1 MLRPI
6 EGTTPEDH
14 GSTKPTGFGR
24 FCRMRYDGLCR
35 ILTPDSEY
43 FRIFR
48 FLRRDD
54 KEGFAARHRDTF
66 VLLTAVS
73 LASLSGVPL
82 PVIGV
87 IFGKI
92 INEFP
97 PKESSLRIKLIQM
110 ITVATVNFFAIWGY
124 TYCWGYVGTR
134 ISQSIR
140 TVVLERVLH
149 MDIAYHETRKI
160 DLAGYLLVDVQT
172 IQTGTGEKV
181 GIFIQSI
188 SYFVTAIV
196 VGLVLNAKFT
206 AVLMAAVVPSILL
219 ITVICERLNRRY
231 TKRLAETST
240 RAAEILGD
248 VVRMI
253 TVVQAFG
260 VGSLFREKNREIL
273 AAGQY
278 YGIRRSFIIAVRLGF
293 LFFLA
298 YGVNSLAFWYGIR
311 QVSAHATDAG
321 TIYTIIFLMLDA
333 SFIISQFGPFLHT
346 FSLAAASSRRIGE
359 LLRDAEEHSEKPDI
373 AASNDQFTWSAPYDI
388 RLENL
393 RFAYPTRPDVE
404 VLKNVNLHIPA
415 GSFTAIVGKSGSGKS
430 SLTSLLLRFYK
441 PTAGRILLNE
451 TDLVTLPVKPYRRH
465 VAYVEQDPVLFSG
478 TIKENILHGIPNA
491 ERLSDSQ
498 ASTMCTVSAALANA
512 REFIE
517 ALPAGF
523 ETLVGPD
530 GASQLSGG
538 QVARIALA
546 RALVS
551 RPRVLILDEVTA
563 SLDIHSENVV
573 MSAIRQLHAETNM
586 TIIMITHRLSSVQ
599 TADKIVVVAAGEV
612 LEEGTHDDLILADGA
627 YSELLA
633 TQKKSNSSSEKS
645 SRESSAERAA
655 VAEKA
660 DIQITTVLSQD
671 SYIAEKKSICL
682 PCSVEC
688 RSSSMKRTL
697 EMCRPDFPIILAGI
711 LSSMLTGSLVV
722 AESVLFGYII
732 SCLRGELP
740 AQGPQDPNFYCLMF
754 FVVGIVALAAHSAA
768 GFCFGVVSERLVS
781 RLRDLCF
788 HKITLQDLS
797 FFADPTHA
805 ETALVASIQSDTA
818 ALTSLSGVMIGT
830 IVSVT
835 TTLIGGIVVAH
846 AVAWRIAVVLLPAL
860 PVIVLAGYL
869 RLRVLMQAQ
878 TKQETTYVKAASMAT
893 EATNAMRTVASLVRE
908 DGVMREYKAE
918 LAKAEKGHTTFILQG
933 SAIMALALSIGFFVY
948 ALAYWW
954 GARQVREGR
963 YNIVDFFIVLPALLF
978 SAQTA
983 GQVFSLAPEFTK
995 AAGAARRIFKLLDTR
1010 PSIASQQNDGTTSS
1024 VKTSGKGIA
1033 SADKV
1038 ARGGIEFRNVTFAYP
1053 TRPDTRVIRNLSL
1066 DIRPGEFVA
1075 IVGDSG
1081 SGKSSLL
1088 SLIQRF
1094 YDPTRGT
1101 VLVDGVDIS
1110 TVPVAQHRAR
1120 ISILAQDLTLFSET
1134 IFFNVAVGLDDG
1146 GSSAKCSQDATTRAA
1161 VEEACRRV
1169 GMHEFIMSLPEG
1181 YDTRCSRATP
1191 CLSGGQIQRL
1201 ALARALIRDPE
1212 ILVLDEPTSALDVC
1226 SEETVMRAVLEARG
1240 GESEGAKRTVV
1251 MVAHRLG
1258 TVVTADKIVVVRK
1271 GKIVEM
1277 GTHEELVAIG
1287 GVYAGMAAQ
1296 QGL

>member
-1 MLRPI
+1 
-6 EGTTPEDH
+6 
-14 GSTKPTGFGR
+14 
-24 FCRMRYDGLCR
+24 
-35 ILTPDSEY
+35 
-43 FRIFR
+43 
-48 FLRRDD
+48 
-54 KEGFAARHRDTF
+54 
-66 VLLTAVS
+66 
-73 LASLSGVPL
+73 
-82 PVIGV
+82 
-87 IFGKI
+87 
-92 INEFP
+92 
-97 PKESSLRIKLIQM
+97 
-110 ITVATVNFFAIWGY
+110 
-124 TYCWGYVGTR
+124 
-134 ISQSIR
+134 
-140 TVVLERVLH
+140 
-149 MDIAYHETRKI
+149 
-160 DLAGYLLVDVQT
+160 
-172 IQTGTGEKV
+172 
-181 GIFIQSI
+181 
-188 SYFVTAIV
+188 
-196 VGLVLNAKFT
+196 
-206 AVLMAAVVPSILL
+206 
-219 ITVICERLNRRY
+219 
-231 TKRLAETST
+231 
-240 RAAEILGD
+240 
-248 VVRMI
+248 
-253 TVVQAFG
+253 
-260 VGSLFREKNREIL
+260 
-273 AAGQY
+273 
-278 YGIRRSFIIAVRLGF
+278 
-293 LFFLA
+293 
-298 YGVNSLAFWYGIR
+298 
-311 QVSAHATDAG
+311 
-321 TIYTIIFLMLDA
+321 MLDA

-346 FSLAAASSRRIGE
+346 FSLAAASSRRIDQ
-359 LLRDAEEHSEKPDI
+359 LLQDAEEHSEKLE
-373 AASNDQFTWSAPYDI
+373 AAEHSDTFVWSAPYDI
-388 RLENL
+388 RLRDL

-404 VLKNVNLHIPA
+404 VLRDINLHIPA

-441 PTAGRILLNE
+441 PTAGSILLNGV
-451 TDLVTLPVKPYRRH
+451 DLASLPLKPYRRH

-478 TIKENILHGIPNA
+478 TIRENILHGISDA
-491 ERLSDSQ
+491 EKLSEAQ
-498 ASTMCTVSAALANA
+498 ATAMCIDAAALVNA

-563 SLDIHSENVV
+563 SLDIYSENVV
-573 MSAIRQLHAETNM
+573 MGAIKQLHAETNM

-612 LEEGTHDDLILADGA
+612 IEEGTHDSLILADGA
-627 YSELLA
+627 YNELLA
-633 TQKKSNSSSEKS
+633 TQKKSSSTSGNSSPKDRDAIEKS
-645 SRESSAERAA
+645 E
-655 VAEKA
+655 
-660 DIQITTVLSQD
+660 IQITTVLSQE
-671 SYIAEKKSICL
+671 SYFTA
-682 PCSVEC
+682 
-688 RSSSMKRTL
+688 
-697 EMCRPDFPIILAGI
+697 
-711 LSSMLTGSLVV
+711 SMLTGSLVV

-732 SCLRGELP
+732 SSLRGELP
-740 AQGPQDPNFYCLMF
+740 AHGPQDPNFYCLMF
-754 FVVGIVALAAHSAA
+754 FIVGVVALIAHSAA

-797 FFADPTHA
+797 FFADPAHA

-835 TTLIGGIVVAH
+835 TTLVGGIVVAH
-846 AVAWRIAVVLLPAL
+846 VVAWRITVVLLPAI

-878 TKQETTYVKAASMAT
+878 AKQETTYVKAASMAT
-893 EATNAMRTVASLVRE
+893 EATNAMRTIASLVRE

-918 LAKAEKGHTTFILQG
+918 LAGAEKGHTKFILQG

-963 YNIVDFFIVLPALLF
+963 YGIVEFFIVLPALLF

-995 AAGAARRIFKLLDTR
+995 AAGAARRIFKLLDTQ
-1010 PSIASQQNDGTTSS
+1010 PSIASTDSDGTA
-1024 VKTSGKGIA
+1024 A
-1033 SADKV
+1033 SAVV
-1038 ARGGIEFRNVTFAYP
+1038 AAAAEKSESEGSESSIGAAKGGIEFRNVTFAYP
-1053 TRPDTRVIRNLSL
+1053 SRPDTRVLRNLSL

-1094 YDPTRGT
+1094 YDPTRGSI
-1101 VLVDGVDIS
+1101 LVDGIDIS

-1146 GSSAKCSQDATTRAA
+1146 GATTSCSQNATTKAA

-1181 YDTRCSRATP
+1181 YETRCSRATP

-1226 SEETVMRAVLEARG
+1226 SEETVMRAVLEARDG
-1240 GESEGAKRTVV
+1240 DSEGGKRTVV

-1277 GTHEELVAIG
+1277 GRHGELVAIG